1 MRRLSVLAA
10 GPALSVG
17 ALGFAAVVQDATP
30 VPVEELCPAA
40 ATPLAVPLASPVTS
54 EGGPVASPAATILC
68 ATPEGATPA
77 P

>member
-10 GPALSVG
+10 GLALSVG
-17 ALGFAAVVQDATP
+17 ALGFAVAQDATP
-30 VPVEELCPAA
+30 VPVEELCPAG

-54 EGGPVASPAATILC
+54 AGSPVASPAAAIVC
-68 ATPEGATPA
+68 ATPEGATPT